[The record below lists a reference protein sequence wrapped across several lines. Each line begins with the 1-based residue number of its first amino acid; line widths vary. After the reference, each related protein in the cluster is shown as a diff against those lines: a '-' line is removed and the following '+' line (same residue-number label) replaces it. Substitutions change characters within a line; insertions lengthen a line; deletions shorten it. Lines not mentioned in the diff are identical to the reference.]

1 MHITASQTNGTD
13 KFDSTCKPENSR
25 RTVLFSR
32 IYARDTWQAYF
43 SLCSEHLLSIS
54 AVLGNTLILVT
65 LNKETSLHQASKL
78 LYSTLAITDL
88 GVAIIV
94 EPLAVTYWTSV
105 VNEKWNIC
113 YYTHFARDISAYA
126 LSSVSFFTLTAI
138 SFDRLLALTL
148 GLRYRQVVTLKRTL
162 TSVLVSWV
170 FSSIVASSI
179 FFEIQIILWFA
190 KVGFALGIVT
200 TVFSYTKIF
209 FTLRQN
215 QIRAL
220 RSDISRWPAT
230 QAIPLN
236 VARYKKAVYSA
247 LWVQLALVICYLPNN
262 IVVALEIQG
271 EIPLAIYLTRQ
282 FTFTLVNLNSSLN
295 PLVYCWK
302 ITEVRQAVKETLRNI
317 FF

>member
-1 MHITASQTNGTD
+1 MALTNLTERVNQ
-13 KFDSTCKPENSR
+13 K
-25 RTVLFSR
+25 TVEERYRSAEFTQGIHGELIFLSVVN
-32 IYARDTWQAYF
+32 I
-43 SLCSEHLLSIS
+43 CLSIS
-54 AVLGNTLILVT
+54 AVLGNTLILVA

-113 YYTHFARDISAYA
+113 YYTRFARDISCYA

-220 RSDISRWPAT
+220 QSDVSRGPAT

-302 ITEVRQAVKETLRNI
+302 ITEVRQAVKETLRSI

>member
-1 MHITASQTNGTD
+1 MNI
-13 KFDSTCKPENSR
+13 C
-25 RTVLFSR
+25 
-32 IYARDTWQAYF
+32 
-43 SLCSEHLLSIS
+43 LSIS
-54 AVLGNTLILVT
+54 AVLGNTLILVA
-65 LNKETSLHQASKL
+65 LNKETSLHQPSKL

-88 GVAIIV
+88 CVAIIV

-113 YYTHFARDISAYA
+113 YYTHFARDISVYA

-170 FSSIVASSI
+170 FSSFVASSI

-220 RSDISRWPAT
+220 QSDISRGPAT
-230 QAIPLN
+230 QAISLN

-271 EIPLAIYLTRQ
+271 EMPLAIYLTRQ

-302 ITEVRQAVKETLRNI
+302 ITEVRRAVKETLRYI

>member
-1 MHITASQTNGTD
+1 MALTNLNERVNQ
-13 KFDSTCKPENSR
+13 K
-25 RTVLFSR
+25 TVEER
-32 IYARDTWQAYF
+32 Y
-43 SLCSEHLLSIS
+43 CSAAFTQGIHGELIFLSVVNICFSIS
-54 AVLGNTLILVT
+54 AVLGNTLILVA

-94 EPLAVTYWTSV
+94 EPSAVTYWTSV

-190 KVGFALGIVT
+190 KVGFALGIVS

-220 RSDISRWPAT
+220 QSDISRGPAT

-271 EIPLAIYLTRQ
+271 EMPLAIYLTRQ

-302 ITEVRQAVKETLRNI
+302 ITEVRRAVKETLRYI

>member
-1 MHITASQTNGTD
+1 M
-13 KFDSTCKPENSR
+13 F
-25 RTVLFSR
+25 LF
-32 IYARDTWQAYF
+32 
-43 SLCSEHLLSIS
+43 
-54 AVLGNTLILVT
+54 LGFF
-65 LNKETSLHQASKL
+65 
-78 LYSTLAITDL
+78 
-88 GVAIIV
+88 
-94 EPLAVTYWTSV
+94 P
-105 VNEKWNIC
+105 
-113 YYTHFARDISAYA
+113 
-126 LSSVSFFTLTAI
+126 SF
-138 SFDRLLALTL
+138 
-148 GLRYRQVVTLKRTL
+148 
-162 TSVLVSWV
+162 
-170 FSSIVASSI
+170 VASSI
-179 FFEIQIILWFA
+179 FFEIQIILWSA

-209 FTLRQN
+209 FTLRRN

-220 RSDISRWPAT
+220 RSDISRGPAT

-302 ITEVRQAVKETLRNI
+302 ITEVRQAVKETLRHI

>member
-1 MHITASQTNGTD
+1 MY
-13 KFDSTCKPENSR
+13 
-25 RTVLFSR
+25 LF
-32 IYARDTWQAYF
+32 
-43 SLCSEHLLSIS
+43 
-54 AVLGNTLILVT
+54 LG
-65 LNKETSLHQASKL
+65 
-78 LYSTLAITDL
+78 
-88 GVAIIV
+88 
-94 EPLAVTYWTSV
+94 
-105 VNEKWNIC
+105 
-113 YYTHFARDISAYA
+113 F
-126 LSSVSFFTLTAI
+126 
-138 SFDRLLALTL
+138 
-148 GLRYRQVVTLKRTL
+148 
-162 TSVLVSWV
+162 

-302 ITEVRQAVKETLRNI
+302 ITEVRQAVKETLRYI

>member
-1 MHITASQTNGTD
+1 MELTNLTERVNP
-13 KFDSTCKPENSR
+13 K
-25 RTVLFSR
+25 TVEER
-32 IYARDTWQAYF
+32 Y
-43 SLCSEHLLSIS
+43 CSAEFTQGIHGELIFLSVVNICLSVS
-54 AVLGNTLILVT
+54 AVLGNTLILVA

-126 LSSVSFFTLTAI
+126 LSSISFFTLTAI

-148 GLRYRQVVTLKRTL
+148 RLRYRQVVTLKRTL

>member
-1 MHITASQTNGTD
+1 MALTNLTERVNQ
-13 KFDSTCKPENSR
+13 K
-25 RTVLFSR
+25 TVEER
-32 IYARDTWQAYF
+32 Y
-43 SLCSEHLLSIS
+43 CSAEFTQGIHGELIFLSVVNICLSIS
-54 AVLGNTLILVT
+54 AVLGNTLILVA

-126 LSSVSFFTLTAI
+126 LSSISFFTLTAI

-148 GLRYRQVVTLKRTL
+148 GLRYRQVVTLRRTL

-220 RSDISRWPAT
+220 RSDISRGPAT

-236 VARYKKAVYSA
+236 EERYNSFAKSAKNVCFLISISAVV
-247 LWVQLALVICYLPNN
+247 LKLM
-262 IVVALEIQG
+262 
-271 EIPLAIYLTRQ
+271 
-282 FTFTLVNLNSSLN
+282 VN
-295 PLVYCWK
+295 K
-302 ITEVRQAVKETLRNI
+302 
-317 FF
+317 

>member
-1 MHITASQTNGTD
+1 MALTNLTERVNQ
-13 KFDSTCKPENSR
+13 K
-25 RTVLFSR
+25 TVEER
-32 IYARDTWQAYF
+32 Y
-43 SLCSEHLLSIS
+43 CSAEFTQGIHGELIFLSVVNICLSIS
-54 AVLGNTLILVT
+54 AVLGNTLILVA

-126 LSSVSFFTLTAI
+126 LSSISFFILTAI

>member
-1 MHITASQTNGTD
+1 MALTNLTERVNQ
-13 KFDSTCKPENSR
+13 KAVEER
-25 RTVLFSR
+25 
-32 IYARDTWQAYF
+32 Y
-43 SLCSEHLLSIS
+43 CSAEFTQGIHGELIFLSVVNICLSIS
-54 AVLGNTLILVT
+54 AVLGNTLILVA

-148 GLRYRQVVTLKRTL
+148 GLRYRKVVTLKRTL

-200 TVFSYTKIF
+200 TVLSYTKIF

>member
-1 MHITASQTNGTD
+1 MALTNLTERVNQ
-13 KFDSTCKPENSR
+13 K
-25 RTVLFSR
+25 TVEER
-32 IYARDTWQAYF
+32 Y
-43 SLCSEHLLSIS
+43 CSAEFTQGIHGELIFLSVVNICLSIS
-54 AVLGNTLILVT
+54 AVLGNTLILVA
-65 LNKETSLHQASKL
+65 LNRETSLHQASKL

-148 GLRYRQVVTLKRTL
+148 GLRYRQVETLKRTL

-170 FSSIVASSI
+170 FSSFVASS
-179 FFEIQIILWFA
+179 IQIILWSA

-200 TVFSYTKIF
+200 TVFCYTKIF
-209 FTLRQN
+209 FTLRRN

-220 RSDISRWPAT
+220 RSDISRGPAT

-236 VARYKKAVYSA
+236 EARYKKAVYSA

-295 PLVYCWK
+295 PL
-302 ITEVRQAVKETLRNI
+302 
-317 FF
+317 

>member
-1 MHITASQTNGTD
+1 MALTNL
-13 KFDSTCKPENSR
+13 
-25 RTVLFSR
+25 TVR
-32 IYARDTWQAYF
+32 INQKTVEERY
-43 SLCSEHLLSIS
+43 CSAEFTQGIHGELIFLSVVNICLSIS
-54 AVLGNTLILVT
+54 AVLGNTLILVA

-88 GVAIIV
+88 CVAIIV

-113 YYTHFARDISAYA
+113 YYTRFARDISGYA

-148 GLRYRQVVTLKRTL
+148 RLRYRQVVTLKRTL
-162 TSVLVSWV
+162 TSVIVSWV
-170 FSSIVASSI
+170 FSSFVASSI

-209 FTLRQN
+209 FTLRRN
-215 QIRAL
+215 KIRAL
-220 RSDISRWPAT
+220 RSDISRGPAT

-247 LWVQLALVICYLPNN
+247 LWVQLALVVCYLPNN

-271 EIPLAIYLTRQ
+271 KIPLAIYLTRQ

-302 ITEVRQAVKETLRNI
+302 ITEVRQAVKETLRHI

>member
-1 MHITASQTNGTD
+1 MALTNLTERVYQ
-13 KFDSTCKPENSR
+13 K
-25 RTVLFSR
+25 TVEER
-32 IYARDTWQAYF
+32 Y
-43 SLCSEHLLSIS
+43 CSAEFTQGIHGELIFLSVVNICLSIS
-54 AVLGNTLILVT
+54 AVLGNTLILVA

-88 GVAIIV
+88 CVAIIV

-170 FSSIVASSI
+170 FSSFVASSI

-220 RSDISRWPAT
+220 QSDISRGPAT

-282 FTFTLVNLNSSLN
+282 FTLTLVNLNSSLN

-302 ITEVRQAVKETLRNI
+302 ITEVRQAVKETLRHI
-317 FF
+317 FFGKS

>member
-1 MHITASQTNGTD
+1 MALTNLTERVNQ
-13 KFDSTCKPENSR
+13 KVVEER
-25 RTVLFSR
+25 
-32 IYARDTWQAYF
+32 Y
-43 SLCSEHLLSIS
+43 CSAEFTQGIHGELIFLSVVNICLSIS
-54 AVLGNTLILVT
+54 AVLGNTLILVA

-113 YYTHFARDISAYA
+113 YYTRFARDISCYA

-190 KVGFALGIVT
+190 KVGFALGMVS

-220 RSDISRWPAT
+220 QSDISRGPAT

-302 ITEVRQAVKETLRNI
+302 ITEVRRAVKETLRHI